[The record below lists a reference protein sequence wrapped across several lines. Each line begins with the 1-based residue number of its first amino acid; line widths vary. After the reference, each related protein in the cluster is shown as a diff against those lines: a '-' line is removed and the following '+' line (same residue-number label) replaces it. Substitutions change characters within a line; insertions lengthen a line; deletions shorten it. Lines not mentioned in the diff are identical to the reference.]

1 MVTALVNKGRIVSKS
16 RGGSGWTLV
25 ELLAVI
31 VLAAVVL
38 LIGSLSVYRGQRM
51 SEQLA
56 CQDNMRAIHSS
67 LQIYWEKNART
78 YPPTQAA
85 FEQFLASP
93 VYFADGERH
102 CPQDAARALH
112 YTYAYTPKINPVP
125 GDIVLTCPVQGSGHG
140 SM

>member
-1 MVTALVNKGRIVSKS
+1 MVTAWVDKRRIGIGG

-31 VLAAVVL
+31 VLVAVVL
-38 LIGSLSVYRGQRM
+38 LIGGLSVYRGQRM
-51 SEQLA
+51 SEQLT
-56 CQDNMRAIHSS
+56 CQDNMRAIHSA

-85 FEQFLASP
+85 FDQFLAGP
-93 VYFADGERH
+93 AYFPDGEPR
-102 CPQDAARALH
+102 CPQDTARALH
-112 YTYAYTPKINPVP
+112 YTYAYTPHPYPVP
-125 GDIVLTCPVQGSGHG
+125 GDVVLTCPVQWSGHG